1 MGGPFK
7 GATCRGSYALG
18 SACGRCERCADE
30 RARVAAA
37 NPAAKSLHIARPLD
51 ARHAALVDAV
61 RIRPNKHAVGLLTG
75 TLEMLDDIADL
86 DETGDTRLEA
96 DALRDLI
103 DMNAR
108 IGIAL
113 DQGDVKTATA
123 LREE

>member
-1 MGGPFK
+1 M
-7 GATCRGSYALG
+7 ADRYSALM
-18 SACGRCERCADE
+18 
-30 RARVAAA
+30 
-37 NPAAKSLHIARPLD
+37 
-51 ARHAALVDAV
+51 DAV
-61 RIRPNKHAVGLLTG
+61 RIRPSQRAVGLLIG
-75 TLEMLDDIADL
+75 TLEMLDDIADV

-123 LREE
+123 LRED